1 MRIKSIRNR
10 TVPAEP
16 SIQRNHSKEMT
27 RQEWRGLAVL
37 LVAGLGIRIGYG
49 ERYAGFVS
57 DQELF
62 VQWMNQVREYGLG
75 SVYLHNSGINY
86 PPLFLWLLNGYG
98 ALLQLLGITV
108 EPGSLSYKSILIV
121 LDMLALAVVTGWST
135 GNADKRLRWLALT
148 AFALNPVLIV
158 NSAVWGQVDILNG
171 MLMAGSLVLLL
182 LSPLG
187 AGILFALALLTKLQS
202 IIIAPVLGMYVLREL
217 RNRRLRPLLWI
228 VIGVCIP
235 FVVTSL
241 YFASYG
247 GLQAMIRAAYLS
259 AVGMYTQVTM
269 NALNIWYY
277 LVGTAPDTSDT
288 VQLVG
293 ILSLRSIGF
302 VLLLLA
308 VLYAGVYLWKLRTIT
323 TATLLKAGVWVSFA
337 FFMLPTEIHERY
349 SIPALILLL
358 FTAML
363 DRKWIGLAALL
374 SLTITYNL
382 WQVVNSQ
389 LEATGGMF
397 VAGLHVIALIW
408 MAMLMLLELRH
419 NRNNAK
425 LHF

>member
-1 MRIKSIRNR
+1 
-10 TVPAEP
+10 
-16 SIQRNHSKEMT
+16 
-27 RQEWRGLAVL
+27 
-37 LVAGLGIRIGYG
+37 
-49 ERYAGFVS
+49 
-57 DQELF
+57 
-62 VQWMNQVREYGLG
+62 
-75 SVYLHNSGINY
+75 
-86 PPLFLWLLNGYG
+86 
-98 ALLQLLGITV
+98 
-108 EPGSLSYKSILIV
+108 
-121 LDMLALAVVTGWST
+121 
-135 GNADKRLRWLALT
+135 
-148 AFALNPVLIV
+148 
-158 NSAVWGQVDILNG
+158 
-171 MLMAGSLVLLL
+171 
-182 LSPLG
+182 
-187 AGILFALALLTKLQS
+187 
-202 IIIAPVLGMYVLREL
+202 
-217 RNRRLRPLLWI
+217 
-228 VIGVCIP
+228 
-235 FVVTSL
+235 
-241 YFASYG
+241 
-247 GLQAMIRAAYLS
+247 
-259 AVGMYTQVTM
+259 
-269 NALNIWYY
+269 
-277 LVGTAPDTSDT
+277 